1 MLVDLSVGIAEGMM
15 KIPFLPD
22 VKIDVLRALAD
33 GHALEIRSITVDM
46 PVSVRPP
53 DFAYPIH
60 RTLFVAQV

>member
-33 GHALEIRSITVDM
+33 GQITGSDAAHCRV
-46 PVSVRPP
+46 
-53 DFAYPIH
+53 
-60 RTLFVAQV
+60 VAQV